1 MAALELVQSS
11 VRVRNVILYLVCKG
25 TVRVSKVHR
34 SKTFLRTDTL
44 FADSDIFISLLGER
58 FLVPLSCE

>member
-44 FADSDIFISLLGER
+44 FADSF
-58 FLVPLSCE
+58 